1 MVLVVFEQKNEII
14 GKTEIRVNQSSHE
27 FVVKQWIEDF
37 ADEID
42 STPVAGNFYGVS
54 VFCIL
59 AFIPRHLNY
68 AKKFVSVYFRQC
80 SNEFSSSWVKKY

>member
-1 MVLVVFEQKNEII
+1 MVLVVFEQKNEMI

-27 FVVKQWIEDF
+27 FIIKQWLEDF
-37 ADEID
+37 SEEIE

-59 AFIPRHLNY
+59 AFH
-68 AKKFVSVYFRQC
+68 S
-80 SNEFSSSWVKKY
+80 